1 MADRVR
7 YVLSVDDQ
15 GTPTLTRFG
24 NAAQRSG
31 QQSSSAFQ
39 RTSSSANTMF
49 RSLSQLTIAG
59 YGVSQ
64 ALSAA
69 SRAGIAIVQAAS
81 QYDSLKMRL
90 QGIEGSAQGAN
101 LALSNMQELSKMQ
114 GLGFEQAAS
123 AYAGLR
129 SLKRDGPEAIEIIK
143 GIARA
148 NANMGGGAE
157 EFGRVMRQMQQ
168 IIGKGKL
175 MAEDVSTISE
185 SLPNFRALMLEAFGT
200 TSAEAINAKYSMD
213 EFLAGIVNAAKALP
227 EPADT
232 IKNNMDNL
240 ADSWTRLKASIGDTD
255 AIKSATK
262 SLGDFLETL
271 AKAQEGRNRT
281 AELLKAQGHQGTGAE
296 VSRIGGQTKLGRV
309 AQLTA
314 LSMYISPLLAAK
326 ALYTGNSVFDY
337 LYTPETAP
345 LETSQSGAT
354 KYAKQMPFA
363 TQSAAKKKSQTMAQ
377 ATANGLRKGPKA
389 QDVNV
394 DFWQVGGNDL
404 AATQWNWN
412 QARGVD
418 RDLTASRKK
427 EADKAAEEARK
438 KAEKDAQEAEELA
451 KRNSD
456 RIHSYYVTM
465 STDASSVLSS
475 SFAEIGNG
483 FQAMT
488 DAMVEGF
495 KTMLI
500 RMAAELA
507 ANAAIFGIL
516 NLFSGGIAG
525 SFASSLGGL
534 SGLILGRATGGSLDA
549 GEAAVVGERRA
560 EIFIPR
566 GPGRVE
572 PVASSGPG
580 ITIVVQNPAEARSLV
595 RDLDRDQRNRR
606 TGLR

>member
-7 YVLSVDDQ
+7 YVLSVDDH

-24 NAAQRSG
+24 NAAQHSG
-31 QQSSSAFQ
+31 QQASSAFQ
-39 RTSSSANTMF
+39 STSSSANTMF

-69 SRAGIAIVQAAS
+69 SRAGMAIVQSAS

-101 LALSNMQELSKMQ
+101 LAFAKMQELAKLQ

-213 EFLAGIVNAAKALP
+213 EFLAGIVKAANKLP

-232 IKNNMDNL
+232 IKNNLDNL
-240 ADSWTRLKASIGDTD
+240 SDSWTRFKASLADD
-255 AIKSATK
+255 
-262 SLGDFLETL
+262 DFLKEAT
-271 AKAQEGRNRT
+271 
-281 AELLKAQGHQGTGAE
+281 
-296 VSRIGGQTKLGRV
+296 SKLGGFVESIAKYNEEFNAEKRKERESLKNDPSV
-309 AQLTA
+309 PRTKTDMLKWWLFGDNAQA
-314 LSMYISPLLAAK
+314 IAGYDP
-326 ALYTGNSVFDY
+326 F
-337 LYTPETAP
+337 AP
-345 LETSQSGAT
+345 ETSQSLAGVSFSSYMNA
-354 KYAKQMPFA
+354 Q
-363 TQSAAKKKSQTMAQ
+363 AKKPPVLDVKKKRQTMAQ
-377 ATANGLRKGPKA
+377 ATANAKANGPKGH
-389 QDVNV
+389 DVNV

-451 KRNSD
+451 KRNAD

-475 SFAEIGNG
+475 SFMEIGNG

-495 KTMLI
+495 KTMLT

-507 ANAAIFGIL
+507 ANAAIFGVL

-525 SFASSLGGL
+525 SFASSLGGI

-560 EIFIPR
+560 EIFVPR

-595 RDLDRDQRNRR
+595 RDLDRDKRNRR